1 MKPGSIVI
9 LHLMNPSEKYWGV
22 LESLAGP
29 GIILRGINLSSF
41 DDWTRS
47 IACEANPS
55 MGLSTAFFPM
65 LRVERMFLDE
75 QVGEVESFCQRFERR
90 VGKAVAEYLGLGG
103 PGEE

>member
-22 LESLAGP
+22 LESLDMP
-29 GIILRGINLSSF
+29 GLTLRGINLSSF

-47 IACEANPS
+47 IACEEHPS
-55 MGLSTAFFPM
+55 MGLSTVFFPM

-75 QVGEVESFCQRFERR
+75 QVGEVSSLGQRFERR
-90 VGKAVAEYLGLGG
+90 VGKTVAEYLGQDTSS
-103 PGEE
+103 